1 MSASVTDY
9 VSFRGATAD
18 SWKTCEASPSQGGTC
33 APLPA
38 QVVIEQLLEGPEV
51 SVFALTDGEHVLCL
65 PPAQD
70 YKRALDGDKG
80 LNTGGAPAERARLT
94 SAREKKVT
102 KIVIRI
108 MVRTMRNCAHL

>member
-1 MSASVTDY
+1 MSL
-9 VSFRGATAD
+9 RGATSD
-18 SWKTCEASPSQGGTC
+18 SWKTCEGPQGGTR

-80 LNTGGAPAERARLT
+80 LNTGGAPAER
-94 SAREKKVT
+94 
-102 KIVIRI
+102 
-108 MVRTMRNCAHL
+108 CAVLEY